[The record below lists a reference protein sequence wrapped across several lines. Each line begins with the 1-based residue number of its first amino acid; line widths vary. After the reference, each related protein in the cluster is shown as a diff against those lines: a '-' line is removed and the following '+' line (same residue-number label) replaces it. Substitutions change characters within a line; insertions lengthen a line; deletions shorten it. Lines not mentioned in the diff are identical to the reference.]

1 MSSDKTRVSHA
12 PGWLPRPVGSTRP
25 PRGKYPMKVAVPM
38 TEDMVAFL
46 DIHADELGHL
56 MQSKVTRAALVREA
70 ISRIAWDHFGI
81 DVE

>member
-1 MSSDKTRVSHA
+1 
-12 PGWLPRPVGSTRP
+12 
-25 PRGKYPMKVAVPM
+25 MKVAVPM

-81 DVE
+81 DIE